1 MKVQGMTVLYAA
13 GTLCLVYFI
22 GIMLSTGL
30 ANPFNFAWLLLSG
43 GFFCWAL
50 LLRHMHRA
58 GLYLPGPLKAIFLV
72 LFGCGLAVFLLVE
85 VMIAGGFWRGG
96 APQLP
101 YIIVLGAKVNGT
113 APSRSLSYRIERA
126 YTYLAENEGTVAILS
141 GGQGK
146 DEGISEAECMRR
158 ELVAR
163 GISEER
169 LISEAASTN
178 TRENIEYSG
187 ALMQG
192 EKAGIVTNGFH
203 VYRAVGIARKQGLS
217 EAVGIAAD
225 SELWLL
231 PNHML
236 REFFAVVKDRL
247 MGNM

>member
-1 MKVQGMTVLYAA
+1 
-13 GTLCLVYFI
+13 
-22 GIMLSTGL
+22 
-30 ANPFNFAWLLLSG
+30 
-43 GFFCWAL
+43 
-50 LLRHMHRA
+50 
-58 GLYLPGPLKAIFLV
+58 
-72 LFGCGLAVFLLVE
+72 
-85 VMIAGGFWRGG
+85 
-96 APQLP
+96 
-101 YIIVLGAKVNGT
+101 
-113 APSRSLSYRIERA
+113 
-126 YTYLAENEGTVAILS
+126 
-141 GGQGK
+141 
-146 DEGISEAECMRR
+146 MRR
-158 ELVAR
+158 ELMAR